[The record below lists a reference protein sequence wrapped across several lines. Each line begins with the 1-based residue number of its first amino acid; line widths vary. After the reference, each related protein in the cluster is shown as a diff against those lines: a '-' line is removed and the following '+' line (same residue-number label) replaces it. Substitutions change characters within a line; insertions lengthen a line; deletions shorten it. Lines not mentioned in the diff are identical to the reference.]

1 MRQFLLILVSIFLSI
16 SSYTQVI
23 QVNGL
28 PTVLTTTG
36 EIPDDLKAIQH
47 KKYLSQDYK
56 PSYVDDM
63 KERAFLRYNIY
74 DDQMEFIKD
83 GTIYYLVKDEGR
95 RVRFADKTTYRVYDF
110 NGKKSFFLIH
120 SEGKNSL
127 IAKLSV
133 RFVEAKK
140 AGSGYEADKPADFK
154 RRKDELYFVLPNKGI
169 IKVPSKKKEF
179 FNLFG
184 SESSSIKDYMMKNKL
199 NYKKS
204 KDLKML
210 VTYMNTI

>member
-1 MRQFLLILVSIFLSI
+1 MRQFLLFLALLLSVTTY
-16 SSYTQVI
+16 SQVM

-36 EIPDDLKAIQH
+36 EVPDDLKAIQH

-83 GTIYYLVKDEGR
+83 GTIYYLAKDVGR
-95 RVRFADKTTYRVYDF
+95 KVRFADNTTYQVYDF
-110 NGKKSFFLIH
+110 NGKQSFFLIH
-120 SEGKNSL
+120 EEGKNSL
-127 IAKLSV
+127 IAKLSI

-140 AGSGYEADKPADFK
+140 AGSGYEADKPADYK
-154 RRKDELYFVLPNKGI
+154 RRKDELYFVLKNKGI
-169 IKVPSKKKEF
+169 IKVPSKKKDF
-179 FNLFG
+179 FNLFD
-184 SESSSIKDYMMKNKL
+184 SESSRIKDYMKKNKL
-199 NYKKS
+199 SYKKS
-204 KDLKML
+204 QDLKKL
-210 VTYMNTI
+210 VAYLNTIE